1 MLRTFYINN
10 DTGGKGQGGFGT
22 KNKMLTNAH
31 IRECSGNIM
40 SLKQKQG
47 KSEIISHQKVYLLVL
62 GYILTIYK
70 TQH

>member
-10 DTGGKGQGGFGT
+10 DTGDTGQGRFGT

-31 IRECSGNIM
+31 IRECSGNII

-47 KSEIISHQKVYLLVL
+47 KTEIISHQKVHLLVF
-62 GYILTIYK
+62 GYILTIY
-70 TQH
+70 